1 MFRAHRSLTSLR
13 LPRRLQTETETQ
25 HFHSHQLQLVH
36 AFQDIHRV
44 AYIYLH
50 YRIEGRQYI
59 AIRHIHMAQHMIVH
73 SAGGGCWVCH
83 WVGVARVSAEPQ
95 CCDCCSHT
103 PLYKVWRA
111 ISFCNQTAKILHRF
125 AQHNFHILQTQKK
138 GTEGTTIQRVSYQLP
153 GLVKWCIMH

>member
-111 ISFCNQTAKILHRF
+111 ITFCNPTANIFSFSKNSIFYKH
-125 AQHNFHILQTQKK
+125 KK
-138 GTEGTTIQRVSYQLP
+138 GTEGTNIQRVSYRGP
-153 GLVKWCIMH
+153 WWVKLRITV